1 MGRGSTKILARSL
14 APGAGGKSGARS
26 GVLRLKC
33 EHTAKVCYRMS
44 MKPGREGLVTTAI
57 IAAGGL
63 LILIGILVWAL
74 LFFRNIL

>member
-1 MGRGSTKILARSL
+1 
-14 APGAGGKSGARS
+14 
-26 GVLRLKC
+26 
-33 EHTAKVCYRMS
+33 
-44 MKPGREGLVTTAI
+44 MKPGREGLIKSAI